1 MRIDQYLWFI
11 RLFKSRNIALNACKK
26 GQVFI
31 NDQTVKPSR
40 EVLPLDQI
48 KVRKDQIWRQIE
60 VIALPKSRVGA
71 KFVGLYC
78 MERIDNLDAELK
90 KMQQLASHAK
100 REPGSGRPTKKE
112 RRELDDLSE
121 EDLIED

>member
-31 NDQTVKPSR
+31 NDQSVKASR

-71 KFVGLYC
+71 KLVGLYC
-78 MERIDNLDAELK
+78 IERIDNLDAELN
-90 KMQQLASHAK
+90 KMQQLASHAN

-112 RRELDDLSE
+112 RRELDDLSK

>member
-1 MRIDQYLWFI
+1 MKLLHY
-11 RLFKSRNIALNACKK
+11 
-26 GQVFI
+26 
-31 NDQTVKPSR
+31 
-40 EVLPLDQI
+40 
-48 KVRKDQIWRQIE
+48 
-60 VIALPKSRVGA
+60 PK
-71 KFVGLYC
+71 VGLGPNLLDYII
-78 MERIDNLDAELK
+78 EQIDNLDAELK

>member
-31 NDQTVKPSR
+31 NDQTVKASR

-71 KFVGLYC
+71 KLVGLYC
-78 MERIDNLDAELK
+78 IERIDNLDAELN
-90 KMQQLASHAK
+90 KMQQLASHAN

-112 RRELDDLSE
+112 RRELDDLSK

>member
-31 NDQTVKPSR
+31 NDQMAKASR

-48 KVRKDQIWRQIE
+48 KVRKHQIWRQIE

>member
-26 GQVFI
+26 GQVII

-100 REPGSGRPTKKE
+100 RESGSGRPTKKE
-112 RRELDDLSE
+112 RRELDGLSE

>member
-78 MERIDNLDAELK
+78 IERIDNLDAELK

>member
-31 NDQTVKPSR
+31 NDQTVKASR

-71 KFVGLYC
+71 KLVGLYYI
-78 MERIDNLDAELK
+78 EQIDNLDAELK